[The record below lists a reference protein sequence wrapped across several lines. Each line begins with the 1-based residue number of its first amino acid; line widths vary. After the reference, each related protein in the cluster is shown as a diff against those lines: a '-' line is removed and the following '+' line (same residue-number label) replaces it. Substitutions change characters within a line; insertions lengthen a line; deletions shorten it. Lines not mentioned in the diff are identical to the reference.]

1 VSAGAIIEEA
11 TGEMKV
17 KQDTTNVATHFL
29 RMDQFLGFEG
39 SVGEDHVTCR
49 SCWLVLL
56 LGVLGDVAVHTRFGS
71 LDDSCCS
78 SSASVNSSDGGV
90 CVSKSEL
97 VLLTGFSSS
106 RPGLSYSLPLR

>member
-1 VSAGAIIEEA
+1 MPRSLDILLSAGAIIEEA

-49 SCWLVLL
+49 SCRLVLL
-56 LGVLGDVAVHTRFGS
+56 LRVWGCGCSYQIWVFGR
-71 LDDSCCS
+71 
-78 SSASVNSSDGGV
+78 
-90 CVSKSEL
+90 
-97 VLLTGFSSS
+97 LLLFFFRFSSQF
-106 RPGLSYSLPLR
+106 L